1 MTRTVTASVLADGRK
16 HLEILSTEWPRND
29 FNPAHYTTVRNI
41 DGSNRFM
48 RDGGGWS
55 FLPSDNREL
64 MDAVRQALADLDA
77 SLAGVA

>member
-29 FNPAHYTTVRNI
+29 FNPAGYTTVRNI

-55 FLPSDNREL
+55 FLPDDRDL
-64 MDAVRQALADLDA
+64 MAAVERALADLDA
-77 SLAGVA
+77 STVEVA